1 VPTDFESRVTV
12 RVAVVVAVA
21 AMLLAAYARY
31 VSPLRPGVTSPNGFY
46 SFADQRW
53 YLGMVRILS
62 HGRIPGRESY
72 QYGLGYPSLGAVF
85 YRLGIHGDPFAPVDV
100 LAFGATMGMTVVL
113 GARAAALVLREH
125 ALVLGVAAA
134 GVLLLGTST
143 LSILS
148 TPWNSNIVLALGALV
163 LVLLTSPG
171 PISSPQAAVI
181 GLSIGWIFATRYAD
195 AVFFSLPVLAALFVR
210 PARDRFRLL
219 IFGGGVAAV
228 IIGIVL
234 ITQYQAF
241 GNAFTT
247 PYNSH
252 FRRGLGSDQSLSNY
266 RISWIPSHF
275 WSTFVTARLGSVRQ
289 GGRPI
294 LLAFPLLPLAPVGIV
309 LFARATRDRVR
320 IVWITAAIASVASSL
335 LYLAFIAGGAG
346 DIRFNNE
353 RYWAVWYPLWSVLV
367 VLCIAV
373 AVRGLV
379 RRVVEPY
386 GTEDAGPSVLPA
398 AGRE

>member
-1 VPTDFESRVTV
+1 VPTDLESRVTV
-12 RVAVVVAVA
+12 RVAVIVGLA
-21 AMLLAAYARY
+21 AMLVAAYARY
-31 VSPLRPGVTSPNGFY
+31 VNPLRPGVTTTSGFY
-46 SFADQRW
+46 SFADQRS

-62 HGRIPGRESY
+62 HGRVPGREAY

-85 YRLGIHGDPFAPVDV
+85 YRLGIHGDPFAPIDV
-100 LAFGATMGMTVVL
+100 LAFGATIGMTVVL
-113 GARAAALVLREH
+113 GARAAALVVREH

-148 TPWNSNIVLALGALV
+148 TPWNSNIVLAFGALV
-163 LVLLTSPG
+163 LVVVTSSA
-171 PISSPQAAVI
+171 PISSAQAAVV

-195 AVFFSLPVLAALFVR
+195 ALFFGLPVLAALLVR
-210 PARDRFRLL
+210 PARDRVRLL
-219 IFGGGVAAV
+219 IVGGGVLVAIAGV
-228 IIGIVL
+228 VL
-234 ITQYQAF
+234 ITQYHAF

-252 FRRGLGSDQSLSNY
+252 YRRGLGSDQSLSNY
-266 RISWIPSHF
+266 RIGWIPSHF

-289 GGRPI
+289 GGSPI

-309 LFARATRDRVR
+309 LLARATRDRVR
-320 IVWITAAIASVASSL
+320 IVWIVAAVASVGSSL

-346 DIRFNNE
+346 DIRFHNE

-367 VLCIAV
+367 VVCIAV

-386 GTEDAGPSVLPA
+386 GTELVEPSGLPA
-398 AGRE
+398 LGGE